1 MVGGGGGGGGWE
13 VSHTETSRELS
24 LSRLTGTRTGLSARK
39 RRNRYLPEDPLPHT
53 PSTRGAQYGVLS
65 QALGGG
71 SQGREEGRV
80 GRTLASV
87 SCAWQLQTHPRSCM
101 NRCPL

>member
-1 MVGGGGGGGGWE
+1 MGWGEVGRGRRLGGF
-13 VSHTETSRELS
+13 SPRS
-24 LSRLTGTRTGLSARK
+24 LLGAKPVPGLTGARTGWSARK
-39 RRNRYLPEDPLPHT
+39 QRNRYFPTDPLPHT

-65 QALGGG
+65 QALRAG

-87 SCAWQLQTHPRSCM
+87 SHA
-101 NRCPL
+101 